1 MRREA
6 APGREHPHH
15 PPFCPGRNPLCYT
28 PPVTTVPDLPD
39 SPLLSQLNP
48 NQAQAANHHTGPALV
63 IAGAGSGKTRTLV
76 YRIAHLIGHYGADP
90 GEILA
95 VTFTNKAA
103 AEMRERAKHLVQGAD
118 RLWMSTFHSA
128 GVRILRAYGEHIG
141 LRRGFVI
148 YDDDDQ
154 MDILKEVMGSIP
166 GIGPDTNPR
175 VLRSILDRAKSN
187 LLTPAD
193 LDRSPE
199 LFISGIPREA
209 AAEAYRRYEARKKG
223 QNAIDFGDLIT
234 ETVRLFQEV
243 PAVLDR
249 VQDRAKFI
257 HVDEYQD
264 TNKAQYELTRLLAS
278 RDRNL
283 LVVGDPDQCLPP
295 GTPVCTPQGER
306 PIETVEEG
314 DFVCGTGGGGGLVPG
329 RVTHVKR
336 GHFQGP
342 LWKVT
347 VGGRT
352 LRGTPHHVVLARHEP
367 MAGQWYVYLMY
378 REDRGYRVGL
388 TVGARQNSEG
398 KTDYGYRVRLNQEN
412 GDKVWVLRV
421 CDSRADAAYW
431 EALYAAR
438 YGLPTA
444 LFHGVGRNL
453 ALSEDHLTRLFAEL
467 DTAGA
472 ARRLMAD
479 LHLHPDFPHHRPQN
493 GVRRQSVNL
502 IMYSDH
508 RHGLIG
514 YHRIQWSS
522 NRADIAQKLLDTGH
536 PVRGNGKGG
545 FRLEV
550 SRKDYAQ
557 ALVEAQHIARD
568 GGLELQRKALVG
580 GKMYVFLPLSHLHPG
595 MKMLAQEEGELRE
608 VSVEAVS
615 QEAYDGPVYDL
626 TVSPT
631 HTYVAGGLLVHNS
644 IYKFRGAD
652 IQNILDFQKD
662 YPDAKV
668 YMLEH
673 NYRSSA
679 RVLNLA
685 NKLIENNSERLDK
698 TLKAVKEDGHP
709 VVFHR
714 APDHRAEGDFVAE
727 WITRLHGEGRPF
739 TDMAVLYR
747 TNAQSRVIE
756 ESLRRVQIPAKIVGG
771 VSFYDRREIRDILA
785 YARLAINPDDDVA
798 LRRIIGR
805 PRRGIGDTALERLME
820 WARVNGTSLL
830 TACANAQELNI
841 LDRGAQ
847 KPVEFAQLMQAMS
860 EAADN
865 YEPGP
870 FLRYVIEHSGYLDLL
885 RQEGQEGQVRMENL
899 DELVNAAEEWSG
911 EHEGTIA
918 DFLDDA
924 ALLSSVDDMRSRTE
938 NRDKPEEAVTLMTLH
953 NAKGLEFPVVFIVGA
968 EEGLLPSKNA
978 LIEPG
983 GIEEERRLFYVGI
996 TRAMERLFL
1005 TAAQNR
1011 MQYGKT
1017 IAAEDSRFLEELGD
1031 GFDTVDPYGQVVE
1044 YRQKSWKDYRPTVPT
1059 RPAAV
1064 KNTSPMTE
1072 GMAYRGGEKVKHPK
1086 FGEGQV
1092 LAVAGVGDR
1101 QEVTVHF
1108 PSVGTK
1114 KLLVKFANLSPA

>member
-1 MRREA
+1 M
-6 APGREHPHH
+6 
-15 PPFCPGRNPLCYT
+15 
-28 PPVTTVPDLPD
+28 TTVPDLPD

-76 YRIAHLIGHYGADP
+76 YRIAHLIQHYRADP

-103 AEMRERAKHLVQGAD
+103 AEMRERAQHLVQGAD

-141 LRRGFVI
+141 LRRSFVI

-175 VLRSILDRAKSN
+175 VLRAILDRAKSN

-193 LDRSPE
+193 LDRNPE
-199 LFISGIPREA
+199 PFISGLPREA

-234 ETVRLFQEV
+234 ETVRLFKEV
-243 PAVLDR
+243 PGVLDR
-249 VQDRAKFI
+249 VQDRARFI

-283 LVVGDPDQCLPP
+283 LVVGDPDQ
-295 GTPVCTPQGER
+295 
-306 PIETVEEG
+306 
-314 DFVCGTGGGGGLVPG
+314 
-329 RVTHVKR
+329 
-336 GHFQGP
+336 
-342 LWKVT
+342 
-347 VGGRT
+347 
-352 LRGTPHHVVLARHEP
+352 
-367 MAGQWYVYLMY
+367 
-378 REDRGYRVGL
+378 
-388 TVGARQNSEG
+388 
-398 KTDYGYRVRLNQEN
+398 
-412 GDKVWVLRV
+412 
-421 CDSRADAAYW
+421 
-431 EALYAAR
+431 
-438 YGLPTA
+438 
-444 LFHGVGRNL
+444 
-453 ALSEDHLTRLFAEL
+453 
-467 DTAGA
+467 
-472 ARRLMAD
+472 
-479 LHLHPDFPHHRPQN
+479 
-493 GVRRQSVNL
+493 
-502 IMYSDH
+502 
-508 RHGLIG
+508 
-514 YHRIQWSS
+514 
-522 NRADIAQKLLDTGH
+522 
-536 PVRGNGKGG
+536 
-545 FRLEV
+545 
-550 SRKDYAQ
+550 
-557 ALVEAQHIARD
+557 
-568 GGLELQRKALVG
+568 
-580 GKMYVFLPLSHLHPG
+580 
-595 MKMLAQEEGELRE
+595 
-608 VSVEAVS
+608 
-615 QEAYDGPVYDL
+615 
-626 TVSPT
+626 
-631 HTYVAGGLLVHNS
+631 S

-679 RVLNLA
+679 RVLGLA
-685 NKLIENNSERLDK
+685 NKLIENNSERLEK
-698 TLKAVKEDGHP
+698 TLRPVKEEGHP
-709 VVFHR
+709 VLFHR
-714 APDHRAEGDFVAE
+714 ATDHRSEGDFVAE
-727 WITRLHGEGRPF
+727 WLTRLHAEGMKF
-739 TDMAVLYR
+739 SDMAILYR

-771 VSFYDRREIRDILA
+771 VGFYDRREIRDVLA

-820 WARVNGTSLL
+820 WARVNGTSIL
-830 TACANAQELNI
+830 TACANAVERGI
-841 LDRGAQ
+841 LDRGGQ
-847 KPVEFAQLMQAMS
+847 KPVEFAELIHAMS
-860 EAADN
+860 AAADN

-870 FLRYVIEHSGYLDLL
+870 FLRYVIETSGYLDLL

-899 DELVNAAEEWSG
+899 EELVNAAEEWSQTN
-911 EHEGTIA
+911 EGTIQ

-924 ALLSSVDDMRSRTE
+924 ALLSSVDDMRAKQE
-938 NRDKPEEAVTLMTLH
+938 NRDVPEDAVTLMTLH
-953 NAKGLEFPVVFIVGA
+953 NAKGLEFPAVFIVGT

-1017 IAAEDSRFLEELGD
+1017 NATEDSRFLEEIEG
-1031 GFDTVDPYGQVVE
+1031 GFDAVDPYGQVID
-1044 YRQKSWKDYRPTVPT
+1044 YRQKSWKDYRPTVSARPT
-1059 RPAAV
+1059 AV

-1072 GMAYRGGEKVKHPK
+1072 GMAYRGGEKVTHPK

-1108 PSVGTK
+1108 PTAGTK
-1114 KLLVKFANLSPA
+1114 KLLVKFANLTRV

>member
-1 MRREA
+1 M
-6 APGREHPHH
+6 
-15 PPFCPGRNPLCYT
+15 
-28 PPVTTVPDLPD
+28 PD
-39 SPLLSQLNP
+39 SPLLAQLNP
-48 NQAQAANHHTGPALV
+48 NQAQAADHYTGPALV

-76 YRIAHLIGHYGADP
+76 YRIAHLAQHYGVDP

-103 AEMRERAKHLVQGAD
+103 AEMRERARHLIPGAD

-154 MDILKEVMGSIP
+154 LDILKEIMGSIP

-175 VLRSILDRAKSN
+175 VLRGILDRAKSN

-193 LDRSPE
+193 LGRSPE
-199 LFISGIPREA
+199 PFISGLPREA
-209 AAEAYRRYEARKKG
+209 AAEMYRRYEARKKG

-234 ETVRLFQEV
+234 ETVRLFREV
-243 PAVLDR
+243 PGVLGR
-249 VQDRAKFI
+249 VQDRARFI

-295 GTPVCTPQGER
+295 GTPVCTPNGER
-306 PIETVEEG
+306 PIEEIAEG
-314 DFVCGTGGGGGLVPG
+314 DFVCGTGGDESLVPA

-336 GHFQGP
+336 GHSAGP
-342 LWKVT
+342 LWNVT
-347 VGGRT
+347 AGGRA

-367 MAGQWYVYLMY
+367 MAGQWYVSLMY
-378 REDRGYRVGL
+378 REDRGYRLGL
-388 TVGARQNSEG
+388 TVGALTVGAGQNAEG
-398 KTDYGYRVRLNQEN
+398 ETDDGYRVRLNQEN

-421 CDSRADAAYW
+421 CESRADAAYW
-431 EALYAAR
+431 EALYTAR

-453 ALSEDHLTRLFAEL
+453 AMGEAQPARLFSEL
-467 DTAGA
+467 DTVGA

-479 LHLHPDFPHHRPQN
+479 LHLHPEFPHHRPQN
-493 GVRRQSVNL
+493 GARRQSVNL
-502 IMYSDH
+502 VMYQDF
-508 RHGLIG
+508 RHGLVG

-522 NRADIAQKLLDTGH
+522 NRADIAQQLLDAGH
-536 PVRGNGKGG
+536 PVRDDGKGG

-557 ALVEAQHIARD
+557 ALTEAQQIARD
-568 GGLELQRKALVG
+568 GGLELQRKAVVG
-580 GKMYVFLPLSHLHPG
+580 GRMYAFLPLSHLHPG
-595 MKMLAQEEGELRE
+595 MKMLAQEAGRLRE

-615 QEAYDGPVYDL
+615 QEAYGGPVYDL

-662 YPDAKV
+662 YPDARV

-679 RVLNLA
+679 RVLGLA
-685 NKLIENNSERLDK
+685 NRLIENNAERLDK
-698 TLKAVKEDGHP
+698 TLKAVKADGHP
-709 VVFHR
+709 VFFHR
-714 APDHRAEGDFVAE
+714 ATDHRSEGDFVAE
-727 WITRLHGEGRPF
+727 WITRLHGEGMPF
-739 TDMAVLYR
+739 TDMAILYR
-747 TNAQSRVIE
+747 TNAQSRVLE

-771 VSFYDRREIRDILA
+771 VGFYDRREIRDVLA
-785 YARLAINPDDDVA
+785 YARLALNPDDDVA

-820 WARVNGTSLL
+820 WARVNGTSIL
-830 TACANAQELNI
+830 TACAQAQEQNI

-847 KPVEFAQLMQAMS
+847 KATEFAGLIAAMS
-860 EAADN
+860 DAADL
-865 YEPGP
+865 YPPGG
-870 FLRYVIEHSGYLDLL
+870 FLRFVIETSGYLDLL

-899 DELVNAAEEWSG
+899 EELVSAAEEWSQTN
-911 EHEGTIA
+911 EGTIH

-924 ALLSSVDDMRSRTE
+924 ALLSSVDDMRAKQE
-938 NRDKPEEAVTLMTLH
+938 NKGVPEEAVILMTLH
-953 NAKGLEFPVVFIVGA
+953 NAKGLEFPVVFIVGT
-968 EEGLLPSKNA
+968 EEGLLPSRNA
-978 LIEPG
+978 LTEG
-983 GIEEERRLFYVGI
+983 ESGIEEERRLFYVGI

-1017 IAAEDSRFLEELGD
+1017 NATEDSRFLEEIEG
-1031 GFDTVDPYGQVVE
+1031 GFDAVDPYGQVID
-1044 YRQKSWKDYRPTVPT
+1044 YRTKSWKDYRPTVPA
-1059 RPAAV
+1059 RANAV
-1064 KNTSPMTE
+1064 KNTSPMTSE
-1072 GMAYRGGEKVKHPK
+1072 MAYRGGEKVTHPK

-1108 PSVGTK
+1108 ASAGTK
-1114 KLLVKFANLSPA
+1114 KLLVKFANLTKL

>member
-1 MRREA
+1 M
-6 APGREHPHH
+6 
-15 PPFCPGRNPLCYT
+15 
-28 PPVTTVPDLPD
+28 TTVPDLPD

-76 YRIAHLIGHYGADP
+76 YRIAHLIRHYGADP

-103 AEMRERAKHLVQGAD
+103 AEMRERAQHLVQGAD

-154 MDILKEVMGSIP
+154 MDLLKEIMGSIP

-175 VLRSILDRAKSN
+175 VLRGILDRAKSN

-193 LDRSPE
+193 LDRNPE
-199 LFISGIPREA
+199 PFISGLPREA

-234 ETVRLFQEV
+234 ETVRLFKEV
-243 PAVLDR
+243 PGVLDR

-295 GTPVCTPQGER
+295 GTLICTPNGER
-306 PIETVEEG
+306 PIEEIAEG
-314 DFVCGTGGGGGLVPG
+314 DLVCGTGGGETLIPA

-336 GHFQGP
+336 GHSAGP
-342 LWKVT
+342 LWKVSA
-347 VGGRT
+347 GGRT

-378 REDRGYRVGL
+378 REDRGYRIGL

-398 KTDYGYRVRLNQEN
+398 KPDYGYRVRLNQEN

-444 LFHGVGRNL
+444 LFHGVGRSL
-453 ALSEDHLTRLFAEL
+453 ALSEPHLARLFSEL
-467 DTAGA
+467 DTASA
-472 ARRLMAD
+472 AGRLMAD
-479 LHLHPDFPHHRPQN
+479 LHLHPEFPHHRPQN
-493 GVRRQSVNL
+493 GLRRQSVNL

-508 RHGLIG
+508 RSGLVG

-522 NRADIAQKLLDTGH
+522 NRADVAERLTQAGH
-536 PVRGNGKGG
+536 PVRTNGRGG
-545 FRLEV
+545 YRLEV
-550 SRKDYAQ
+550 SRKDYTG
-557 ALVEAQHIARD
+557 ALEYARQVARD
-568 GGLELQRKALVG
+568 GGLELQRKALVDG
-580 GKMYVFLPLSHLHPG
+580 QMYAFLPLSHLHPG
-595 MKMLAQEEGELRE
+595 MRLLVHENGQLREAAVESIAQEVHE
-608 VSVEAVS
+608 
-615 QEAYDGPVYDL
+615 GPVYDL

-631 HTYVAGGLLVHNS
+631 HSYVANGVLVHNS

-679 RVLNLA
+679 RVLGLA
-685 NKLIENNSERLDK
+685 NKLIENNSERLEK
-698 TLKAVKEDGHP
+698 TLRPVKEEGHP
-709 VVFHR
+709 VLFHR
-714 APDHRAEGDFVAE
+714 ATDHRSEGDFVAE
-727 WITRLHGEGRPF
+727 WLTRLHAEGMKF
-739 TDMAVLYR
+739 SDMAILYR

-771 VSFYDRREIRDILA
+771 VGFYDRREIRDILA

-820 WARVNGTSLL
+820 WARVNGTSIL
-830 TACANAQELNI
+830 TACAHAVDRNI
-841 LDRGAQ
+841 LDRGGQ
-847 KPVEFAQLMQAMS
+847 KPVEFAGLMQAMS

-870 FLRYVIEHSGYLDLL
+870 FLRYVIETSGYLDLL

-899 DELVNAAEEWSG
+899 EELVNAAEEWSQTNK
-911 EHEGTIA
+911 GTIQ

-924 ALLSSVDDMRSRTE
+924 ALLSSVDDMRAKQE
-938 NRDKPEEAVTLMTLH
+938 NRDVPEDAVTLMTLH
-953 NAKGLEFPVVFIVGA
+953 NAKGLEFPAVFIVGT

-1017 IAAEDSRFLEELGD
+1017 LATEDSRFLEEIEG
-1031 GFDTVDPYGQVVE
+1031 GFDAVDAYGQVID
-1044 YRQKSWKDYRPTVPT
+1044 YRQKSWKDYRPTAPA
-1059 RPAAV
+1059 RPAV

-1072 GMAYRGGEKVKHPK
+1072 GMAYRGGEKVTHPK

-1108 PSVGTK
+1108 PTAGTK
-1114 KLLVKFANLSPA
+1114 KLLVKFANLTRV